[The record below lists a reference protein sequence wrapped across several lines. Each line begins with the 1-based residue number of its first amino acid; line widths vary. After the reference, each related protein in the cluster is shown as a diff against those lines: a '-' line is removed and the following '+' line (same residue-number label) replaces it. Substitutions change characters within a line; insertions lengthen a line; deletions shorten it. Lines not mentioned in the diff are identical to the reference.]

1 MTVDP
6 NSLDLTEYDL
16 PPSDRILGI
25 VNNPTLN
32 LDPLGRRF

>member
-1 MTVDP
+1 M
-6 NSLDLTEYDL
+6 LLTIAL
-16 PPSDRILGI
+16 VSSGLINVA